1 MSHHHVISQGV
12 HYDVNV
18 YKTEESHSI
27 MAAPADVITPTL
39 EGSSLEVLD
48 PQLPEETEHETN
60 MPVPIAVTKH
70 ATNLPP

>member
-1 MSHHHVISQGV
+1 M
-12 HYDVNV
+12 DV

-27 MAAPADVITPTL
+27 MAAPADVITPAL

-60 MPVPIAVTKH
+60 MPVPIEVAKTC
-70 ATNLPP
+70 NQSPSLGPP